1 MDGLLCGTRDAEG
14 RAAQRSAAQHV
25 QAAHA
30 RRKRASC
37 ARHVTH
43 CDSTALATRRTR
55 TSAFS
60 PQVHPRTHFRCV
72 YRMCTWQCLAACVG
86 GSRRTSSSRRR
97 TSSSVSSSISSSI
110 SLLLCLRL
118 PIFAEGFS
126 DSGIDSSP
134 FPRVENCSAG
144 GVYAGAS
151 DVESA
156 SLASAVDILSYLG
169 VSSSV
174 SSIDLMSTRWWDSRQ
189 IFRTQRNSL
198 LDSEYKFMRL
208 SWTPFEEFCTSSAC
222 S

>member
-1 MDGLLCGTRDAEG
+1 MRHARRGG
-14 RAAQRSAAQHV
+14 RATQRSAAQHV

-72 YRMCTWQCLAACVG
+72 YRMAVLSLCCAL
-86 GSRRTSSSRRR
+86 GSVLLPAWVVLDGTSSSRRR

-118 PIFAEGFS
+118 PIFPEGFS
-126 DSGIDSSP
+126 DPGIDSVL
-134 FPRVENCSAG
+134 FPEPRTVPLA
-144 GVYAGAS
+144 AS
-151 DVESA
+151 TLEH
-156 SLASAVDILSYLG
+156 
-169 VSSSV
+169 
-174 SSIDLMSTRWWDSRQ
+174 LM
-189 IFRTQRNSL
+189 
-198 LDSEYKFMRL
+198 
-208 SWTPFEEFCTSSAC
+208 
-222 S
+222 